1 MNSEPMKLKSPE
13 SVKRDANMMRVTYY
27 FKGEDLEE
35 VMKYRSLDP
44 ELELAIITDLIQLNT
59 EEWKEM
65 EFEDRMDWISDE
77 VINETVVW
85 YLMQECVSE
94 ILIKENLDVEDADDI
109 IVDRSYEGDA
119 LVVSLSVILGSPNA
133 EDNRIVSIF
142 KNV

>member
-1 MNSEPMKLKSPE
+1 MKLKSPE

-77 VINETVVW
+77 VINETVIW

>member
-77 VINETVVW
+77 VINETVIW